1 MYDEVF
7 FHSVTTAVMETGKY
21 TLTAAP
27 DLYQHEI
34 LFYGPVYFQ
43 VQAFIMKFLGTGIWQ
58 FRLLNMLCGF
68 GVLGIIALLLKHFG
82 VPKKAILLA
91 VLFLLLENVF
101 GQVLHSARMDFVAL
115 FLILGGIYSTLIA
128 IKQTKDQAKWLY
140 QLAGALLVG
149 LALITTPRIVFLL
162 PLYALV
168 LLSTAN
174 YRSIAVLLVVA
185 FSPLAYWVFI
195 RVGFSDYLAM
205 FQHPVIA
212 GHIGSGFGLS
222 SLFRQWYNVPLVL
235 FWLWTLVRFIRSKVE
250 DATKRY
256 FLIGLHAS
264 IVLFVVLIKEQAP
277 YSAMLNAMLV
287 LCITTSHV
295 LIPTPSSATI
305 NHSTTH
311 HSTIQPHNHLTIQ
324 PLNHLTTHH
333 STTQPLNH
341 STTHHSTTPNPSS
354 ILPNLSS
361 PTINHSTI
369 QPHNHL
375 TTQPLNHSTILHLSS
390 LILLSLPIFTAKTIA
405 LGYTWQ
411 ERNPESTAAQ
421 IMHIDQKK
429 VYADP
434 QFYYA
439 LRERG
444 IAFEFLQYYEGKPE
458 RNQTL
463 IGQKAIPSNHKYA
476 FLTTLFTYP
485 QAEVYEG
492 RSVAESELSKITV
505 N

>member
-7 FHSVTTAVMETGKY
+7 FHSVTAAVMETGKY

-34 LFYGPVYFQ
+34 LFNGPLYFQ
-43 VQAFIMKFLGTGIWQ
+43 AQAFIMKFLGTGIWQ

-68 GVLGIIALLLKHFG
+68 GVLGIIALLLKHFR

-115 FLILGGIYSTLIA
+115 FLILGGIYSTLVA
-128 IKQTKDQAKWLY
+128 SKQNKDQAKWLY
-140 QLAGALLVG
+140 HLAGALSVG

-174 YRSIAVLLVVA
+174 YRSIAVLLGIA

-205 FQHPVIA
+205 FQHPVVA

-235 FWLWTLVRFIRSKVE
+235 FWLGTLVKFFRSKIE
-250 DATKRY
+250 IAPKRY

-287 LCITTSHV
+287 LCITTSHI
-295 LIPTPSSATI
+295 LIPHLSSLI
-305 NHSTTH
+305 PNLS
-311 HSTIQPHNHLTIQ
+311 SLI
-324 PLNHLTTHH
+324 
-333 STTQPLNH
+333 
-341 STTHHSTTPNPSS
+341 PNPSS
-354 ILPNLSS
+354 LIPN
-361 PTINHSTI
+361 
-369 QPHNHL
+369 
-375 TTQPLNHSTILHLSS
+375 LSS

-411 ERNPESTAAQ
+411 ERNPKSTLAQ
-421 IMHIDQKK
+421 IMHIDKKK

-444 IAFEFLQYYEGKPE
+444 IAFEFLEHHKEEPLNGQVIIAQKP
-458 RNQTL
+458 
-463 IGQKAIPSNHKYA
+463 IPRNHKYA
-476 FLTTLFTYP
+476 YLTTLFTYP
-485 QAEVYEG
+485 QAEIYEG